1 MKLEKNKTHSVLT
14 LSISHEN
21 KMRIVIGV
29 NAFVYGAFAGWW
41 LML

>member
-21 KMRIVIGV
+21 KMRIVVGV
-29 NAFVYGAFAGWW
+29 NAFVYGAFICW
-41 LML
+41 LLMV